1 MDLLELIKIKKLKL
15 VGIFKLKMLL
25 TMVVK
30 IFEISND
37 GIIENRVNHNFYY
50 FNEVINLKFVLESTK
65 KFYGHH
71 EEKVLNN
78 RNTNS

>member
-1 MDLLELIKIKKLKL
+1 M

-25 TMVVK
+25 TMVAK
-30 IFEISND
+30 ILVISND

-65 KFYGHH
+65 KSYGYL

-78 RNTNS
+78 RNTNL